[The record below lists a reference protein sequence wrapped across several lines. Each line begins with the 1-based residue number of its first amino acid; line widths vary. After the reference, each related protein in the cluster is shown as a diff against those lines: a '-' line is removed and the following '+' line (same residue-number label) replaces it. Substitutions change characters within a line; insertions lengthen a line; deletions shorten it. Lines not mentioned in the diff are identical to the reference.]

1 MRTELVAGLA
11 LAALTV
17 AAPARAADPWQEL
30 ALMPWGDGEGQVGLH
45 PGGEDELAYG
55 PHGLA
60 LDGAGRIAVVDRVGG
75 RALVFAADGTP
86 GDHRRLEGRPGAAA
100 LLPDGELAVLDEAEE
115 RTVRRTAGGVLF
127 GPRWALPPS
136 RLLVTQGPD
145 GPEIHG
151 LDAFQQQLEL
161 APLPGAVEPHEP
173 PRGIPSAAR
182 TLATAAMLTSAHAP
196 PGGSPA
202 ADGTVS
208 VVALRDDDEVVL
220 RFLTDGDGA
229 EELRLAASLA
239 EGERLAGVEVLAAS
253 GDGVVI
259 SYLGIAEG
267 TGPLRTRRVVGWIG
281 RDGVAGSAVDVPE
294 PGPVAIPVDL
304 AATAD
309 GRVVLLRSDT
319 DGCRLWAT
327 RVGEGER

>member
-86 GDHRRLEGRPGAAA
+86 GDHRRLDGRPGAAA

-173 PRGIPSAAR
+173 PRGIPS
-182 TLATAAMLTSAHAP
+182 
-196 PGGSPA
+196 

-304 AATAD
+304 AATAP

>member
-86 GDHRRLEGRPGAAA
+86 GDHRRLDGRPGAAA

-173 PRGIPSAAR
+173 PRGI
-182 TLATAAMLTSAHAP
+182 
-196 PGGSPA
+196 PA

>member
-86 GDHRRLEGRPGAAA
+86 GDHRRLDGRPGAAA

-173 PRGIPSAAR
+173 PRGIPS
-182 TLATAAMLTSAHAP
+182 
-196 PGGSPA
+196 